1 MSDPDF
7 FLASSE
13 GYGLDSPRRA
23 WRIRRMSTS
32 GRDDLLL
39 LKLDPPLLGQKY
51 DLGDRHIDMVLVAT
65 RHRGRSL
72 FPPPNEWPIF
82 VHVAR
87 PLVEHP
93 ELREH
98 LDPHELE
105 SIAWA
110 ELYRTEADARLK
122 TMS

>member
-7 FLASSE
+7 YLASSE
-13 GYGLDSPRRA
+13 GYDLESPRRA
-23 WRIRRMSTS
+23 WRVKRLSTE

-39 LKLDPPLLGQKY
+39 LKVDPPLPGQKY
-51 DLGDRHIDMVLVAT
+51 GRGNDDVDMVLVAT
-65 RHRGRSL
+65 RHRGSSL
-72 FPPPNEWPIF
+72 FPINEWPIF

-93 ELREH
+93 ELRDH
-98 LDPHELE
+98 LGSDEFE

-110 ELYRTEADARLK
+110 ELYRTESDARSK
-122 TMS
+122 VM

>member
-7 FLASSE
+7 YLASSE
-13 GYGLDSPRRA
+13 GYDLESPRRA
-23 WRIRRMSTS
+23 WRVKRLSTE

-39 LKLDPPLLGQKY
+39 LKVDPPLPGQKY
-51 DLGDRHIDMVLVAT
+51 GLGSHDVDMVLVAT
-65 RHRGRSL
+65 RHRGSSL
-72 FPPPNEWPIF
+72 FPINEWPTF

-93 ELREH
+93 ELRDYLGSDEF
-98 LDPHELE
+98 E

-110 ELYRTEADARLK
+110 ELYRTESDARSK
-122 TMS
+122 VM